1 VDKGVPISAPIPS
14 KPWTPSKFFSFSS
27 LSYAAEDQY
36 ERHKFSVERSVETF
50 MRLLALTRD
59 DVVCALRTL
68 TLTPQ
73 EPVKI
78 EVSEKREDIVSYSPV
93 TGEDILKTDLF
104 SLRVELSLDAPRRQ
118 VHVQMNLE
126 KDGAPFENEKAGK
139 QAVEFLESLL
149 ESAGVPAC
157 RLSGS
162 SKLPNIP
169 FVNISTLPVHPAMTY
184 EDTVDLFSGYEFCDA
199 PTTSRQANGI
209 SAVAREDAK
218 KVVNEFVAKVG
229 QWILREGLRESVRLE
244 GQCVTNTFT
253 TKLRTGSKK
262 TKDVNCHCKLNLC
275 VEEKEGVW
283 DVVVKCTVT
292 DVVRDLYEGRMID
305 NLAKFFSG
313 YGKYPRGSVS
323 IVSGDCLRLS
333 FSQVLCGG
341 CVDVARKIG
350 RQKGSV
356 CVCLCVC
363 GGGVL
368 CKGGW

>member
-68 TLTPQ
+68 TLTSQ

-78 EVSEKREDIVSYSPV
+78 EVSEKRDDIVSYSPV

-184 EDTVDLFSGYEFCDA
+184 EDTVDLFSGYEFRDA

-333 FSQVLCGG
+333 FSKSFVE
-341 CVDVARKIG
+341 DV
-350 RQKGSV
+350 
-356 CVCLCVC
+356 
-363 GGGVL
+363 
-368 CKGGW
+368 